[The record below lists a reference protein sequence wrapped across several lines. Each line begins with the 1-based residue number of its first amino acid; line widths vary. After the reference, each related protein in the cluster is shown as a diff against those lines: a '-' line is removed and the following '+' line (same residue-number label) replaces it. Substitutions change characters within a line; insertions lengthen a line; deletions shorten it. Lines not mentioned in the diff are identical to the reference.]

1 MKMEIKSPIFYQ
13 TGEHIMKDL
22 LDLAIDI
29 IENSSGIK
37 AVELTLKLSKS
48 SYSVDEIIAVLEEL
62 ENSDSVNTL
71 VYTLPNMEYREKIIF
86 FPKGTKMLS
95 YS

>member
-1 MKMEIKSPIFYQ
+1 
-13 TGEHIMKDL
+13 MKDL
-22 LDLAIDI
+22 LDKAIEI
-29 IENSSGIK
+29 IENSTGIK

-71 VYTLPNMEYREKIIF
+71 VYTLPDMEYREKIIF
-86 FPKGTKMLS
+86 FPKGTKILS

>member
-1 MKMEIKSPIFYQ
+1 
-13 TGEHIMKDL
+13 MKDL
-22 LDLAIDI
+22 LDKAIEI

-86 FPKGTKMLS
+86 FPKGTKILS

>member
-1 MKMEIKSPIFYQ
+1 
-13 TGEHIMKDL
+13 MKDL
-22 LDLAIDI
+22 LDKAIEI
-29 IENSSGIK
+29 IEDSSGIK

-71 VYTLPNMEYREKIIF
+71 VYTLPNKDCREKIIF
-86 FPKGTKMLS
+86 FPKGTKILG